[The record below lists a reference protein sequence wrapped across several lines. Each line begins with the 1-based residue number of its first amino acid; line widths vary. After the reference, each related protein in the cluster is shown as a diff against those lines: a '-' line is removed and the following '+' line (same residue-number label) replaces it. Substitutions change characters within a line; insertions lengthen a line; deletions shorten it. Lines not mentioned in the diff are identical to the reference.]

1 MNEGEQED
9 TTKVKL
15 GVENAEHPETPSGS
29 PDLTLEELEAEAMAE
44 EEFISDKEDEIENPL
59 VYGDDKKLHLE
70 SQLHESEVD
79 EKEDILPGA
88 IGTGDLEAEGL
99 PFNNEQALREEKMNE
114 NNDPLKN
121 DSVKNPEQ
129 TTPDMDFGANATD
142 MQMNTEAP
150 EGEDTPKEEA
160 PINEALSAEMDAMLN
175 AAGNDPVMNMGAE
188 VTDAPVQPVENET
201 IAPAAETTN
210 ESIAEQSVN
219 AEAPAVDA
227 SAENATAESTPAA
240 EAAPTIADLAANP
253 SANTASTDATAKTKG
268 KKKTGLIIGL
278 AIAAVAVIGGG
289 VGAIVYLNWHE
300 SPEQTLADAISNVW
314 NAKNIQAEATITG
327 EAKDK
332 DSDFSK
338 IELKM
343 NVIATQNA
351 ASMSIN
357 TLSIDTKENGSY
369 SLSVES
375 AYSLDDDIYFK
386 IGGIKEAFD
395 GAMKNVDKDEAEEL
409 EAISGMVGGVIEVL
423 DNQWIKIDSDLLK
436 EMGVKDQYDCYK
448 EKAKALSSE
457 DFKKKVAEIY
467 ENHGFIALKDDKVV
481 KTEDGLSYYSIKI
494 DDKESEAF
502 GEEVEKLDE
511 VKALTS
517 CFDSELDT
525 DDDEDDEWDDDLD
538 LEFNGGIK
546 EDDEDEQRDYDLLVG
561 ISGWSHTL
569 KAVEVKTSD
578 DDADMSIKL
587 NLSYDEKAVEL
598 PGDAKNAKDLVEEL
612 EKAIQSS
619 ALDLVK
625 QQVTAQCGLMYD
637 SEKEIADCIETVM
650 EENADEIEEGLGGL
664 DLIDMFDTIDL

>member
-1 MNEGEQED
+1 MNEGEQKD

-15 GVENAEHPETPSGS
+15 GVKNAEHPETPSGS

-79 EKEDILPGA
+79 EKKDILPGA

-121 DSVKNPEQ
+121 DSVENPEQ
-129 TTPDMDFGANATD
+129 ATPDMDFGANATD

-150 EGEDTPKEEA
+150 KGEDTPKEKA

-175 AAGNDPVMNMGAE
+175 AAGNDPIMNMGAE

-201 IAPAAETTN
+201 IAPAAE
-210 ESIAEQSVN
+210 QSAN
-219 AEAPAVDA
+219 AEAPAVDT
-227 SAENATAESTPAA
+227 SAKNATAESTPVA
-240 EAAPTIADLAANP
+240 EAAPTIADLATNS
-253 SANTASTDATAKTKG
+253 SANTASTDATVKTKG

-289 VGAIVYLNWHE
+289 VGAIAYLNWHE

-327 EAKDK
+327 EAKDR

-343 NVIATQNA
+343 NMIATQNA

-369 SLSVES
+369 NLSVES

-395 GAMKNVDKDEAEEL
+395 GAMKNVNKDEAEEL
-409 EAISGMVGGVIEVL
+409 ETISGMVGGVIEVL
-423 DNQWIKIDSDLLK
+423 DNQWIKIDSDLLE

-517 CFDSELDT
+517 CFDSKLDT
-525 DDDEDDEWDDDLD
+525 DDDEDDEGGDDLD
-538 LEFNGGIK
+538 LEFNDDIK
-546 EDDEDEQRDYDLLVG
+546 KEDEQKDYDLLVG
-561 ISGWSHTL
+561 ISGWDHIL

-612 EKAIQSS
+612 EKAIQNS
-619 ALDLVK
+619 ALNLVK

-637 SEKEIADCIETVM
+637 SEKEITDCVETVM
-650 EENADEIEEGLGGL
+650 EENADEIEEELGEL
-664 DLIDMFDTIDL
+664 DLIDMFDIIDL

>member
-79 EKEDILPGA
+79 EKKDILPGA

-121 DSVKNPEQ
+121 DSVENPEQ

-142 MQMNTEAP
+142 MQMNAEAP
-150 EGEDTPKEEA
+150 KGEDTPKEAA

-201 IAPAAETTN
+201 IAPAAE
-210 ESIAEQSVN
+210 QSANVG
-219 AEAPAVDA
+219 APSVDT
-227 SAENATAESTPAA
+227 SAENATAESTPVAG
-240 EAAPTIADLAANP
+240 AAPTIADLATNP
-253 SANTASTDATAKTKG
+253 SANTASADATVKTKG

-278 AIAAVAVIGGG
+278 AVAAVAVIGGG
-289 VGAIVYLNWHE
+289 VGAIAYLNWHE

-343 NVIATQNA
+343 NMIATQNA

-369 SLSVES
+369 NLSVES

-517 CFDSELDT
+517 CFDSKLGT
-525 DDDEDDEWDDDLD
+525 DDDEAEEWDDDLD
-538 LEFNGGIK
+538 LEFNDDIK
-546 EDDEDEQRDYDLLVG
+546 KEDEQRDYDLLVG
-561 ISGWSHTL
+561 ISGWNHTL
-569 KAVEVKTSD
+569 KAVEVKSSD
-578 DDADMSIKL
+578 DDADMSVKL

-612 EKAIQSS
+612 KKAIQSS
-619 ALDLVK
+619 ALELVK

-637 SEKEIADCIETVM
+637 SEKEITDCVETVM
-650 EENADEIEEGLGGL
+650 GENAEEIEEELGGL
-664 DLIDMFDTIDL
+664 DLVDMFDVIDL

>member
-210 ESIAEQSVN
+210 ESTAEQSAN

-289 VGAIVYLNWHE
+289 VGAIAYLNWHE

-343 NVIATQNA
+343 NMIATQNA

-357 TLSIDTKENGSY
+357 NLSIDTKENGSY
-369 SLSVES
+369 NLSVES

-525 DDDEDDEWDDDLD
+525 DDDEAEEWDDDLD
-538 LEFNGGIK
+538 LEFNDGIK
-546 EDDEDEQRDYDLLVG
+546 KEDEQRDYDLLVG
-561 ISGWSHTL
+561 ISGWNHTL
-569 KAVEVKTSD
+569 KAVEVKSSD

-612 EKAIQSS
+612 KKAIQSS
-619 ALDLVK
+619 ALELVK

-637 SEKEIADCIETVM
+637 SEKEITDCVETVM
-650 EENADEIEEGLGGL
+650 EENAEEIEEELGGL
-664 DLIDMFDTIDL
+664 DFVDMFDAIDL

>member
-15 GVENAEHPETPSGS
+15 GAENAEHPETPSGS

-79 EKEDILPGA
+79 EKKDILPGA

-121 DSVKNPEQ
+121 DSVENPEH

-150 EGEDTPKEEA
+150 KGEDTPKEA
-160 PINEALSAEMDAMLN
+160 VPINEALSAEMDAMLN

-188 VTDAPVQPVENET
+188 VTDAPVQPVESET
-201 IAPAAETTN
+201 IAPAAE
-210 ESIAEQSVN
+210 QSAN
-219 AEAPAVDA
+219 AGAPAVDT

-240 EAAPTIADLAANP
+240 GAAPTIADLATNS
-253 SANTASTDATAKTKG
+253 SANTASTDTTAKTKG

-289 VGAIVYLNWHE
+289 VGAIAYLNWHE

-343 NVIATQNA
+343 NMIATQNA

-525 DDDEDDEWDDDLD
+525 DDDEAAEWDDDLD
-538 LEFNGGIK
+538 LEFNDDIK
-546 EDDEDEQRDYDLLVG
+546 KEDEQRDYDLLVG
-561 ISGWSHTL
+561 ISGWNHTL
-569 KAVEVKTSD
+569 KAVEVKSSD

-612 EKAIQSS
+612 KKAIQSS

-637 SEKEIADCIETVM
+637 SEKEITDCVETVM
-650 EENADEIEEGLGGL
+650 EENAEEIEEELGGL
-664 DLIDMFDTIDL
+664 DLIDMFDVIDL

>member
-59 VYGDDKKLHLE
+59 VYGDDKKLHRE

-79 EKEDILPGA
+79 EKKDILPGA

-121 DSVKNPEQ
+121 DSVENPEQ
-129 TTPDMDFGANATD
+129 ATPDMDFGANATD
-142 MQMNTEAP
+142 MQMNTEASK
-150 EGEDTPKEEA
+150 GEDAPKEAA

-201 IAPAAETTN
+201 IAPAAE
-210 ESIAEQSVN
+210 QSAN
-219 AEAPAVDA
+219 AEAPAVDT

-240 EAAPTIADLAANP
+240 GAAPTIADLATNS
-253 SANTASTDATAKTKG
+253 SANTASTDAAAKTKG

-289 VGAIVYLNWHE
+289 VGAIAYLNWHE

-343 NVIATQNA
+343 NMIATQNA

-369 SLSVES
+369 NLSVES

-409 EAISGMVGGVIEVL
+409 AAISGMVGGVIEVL

-525 DDDEDDEWDDDLD
+525 DDDEAEEWDDDLD
-538 LEFNGGIK
+538 LEFNDDIK
-546 EDDEDEQRDYDLLVG
+546 KEDEQKDYDLLVG
-561 ISGWSHTL
+561 ISGWNHTL
-569 KAVEVKTSD
+569 KAVEVKSSD

-612 EKAIQSS
+612 KKAIQSS

-637 SEKEIADCIETVM
+637 SEKEITDCVETVM
-650 EENADEIEEGLGGL
+650 EENAEEIEEELGGL
-664 DLIDMFDTIDL
+664 DLVDMFDVIDL

>member
-9 TTKVKL
+9 TTKVRL

-79 EKEDILPGA
+79 EKKDILPGA

-121 DSVKNPEQ
+121 DSVENPEQ

-150 EGEDTPKEEA
+150 KGEDAPKEEA

-188 VTDAPVQPVENET
+188 VTDAPIRPVENET
-201 IAPAAETTN
+201 IAPAAE
-210 ESIAEQSVN
+210 QSAN
-219 AEAPAVDA
+219 AEAPVVDT
-227 SAENATAESTPAA
+227 SAKNATAESAPAA
-240 EAAPTIADLAANP
+240 EAAPTIADLATNS
-253 SANTASTDATAKTKG
+253 SANTASTDATVKTKG

-278 AIAAVAVIGGG
+278 AIAAVAVVGGG
-289 VGAIVYLNWHE
+289 VGAIAYLNWHE

-343 NVIATQNA
+343 NMIATQNA
-351 ASMSIN
+351 ASMNIS

-409 EAISGMVGGVIEVL
+409 AVISGMVGGVIEVL

-517 CFDSELDT
+517 CFDNKLDT
-525 DDDEDDEWDDDLD
+525 DDGEDDEWGDDLD
-538 LEFNGGIK
+538 PEFRGDVEK
-546 EDDEDEQRDYDLLVG
+546 DDEDEQKDYDLLVG
-561 ISGWSHTL
+561 ISSWNHTL
-569 KAVEVKTSD
+569 KAIEAKTSD

-637 SEKEIADCIETVM
+637 SEKEITDCVETVM
-650 EENADEIEEGLGGL
+650 EENADEIEKELGEL
-664 DLIDMFDTIDL
+664 DLIDMFDIINL

>member
-79 EKEDILPGA
+79 EKKDILPGA

-121 DSVKNPEQ
+121 DSVENPEQ

-142 MQMNTEAP
+142 MQMNAEAP
-150 EGEDTPKEEA
+150 KGEDTPKEAA

-188 VTDAPVQPVENET
+188 VTDAPVQPVESET
-201 IAPAAETTN
+201 IAPAAE
-210 ESIAEQSVN
+210 QSAN
-219 AEAPAVDA
+219 AGAPAVDT

-240 EAAPTIADLAANP
+240 GAAPTIADLATNS
-253 SANTASTDATAKTKG
+253 SANTASTDATVKTKG

-289 VGAIVYLNWHE
+289 VGAIAYLNWHE

-332 DSDFSK
+332 DSDFRK

-343 NVIATQNA
+343 NMIATQNA
-351 ASMSIN
+351 ASMSVN
-357 TLSIDTKENGSY
+357 NLSIDTKENGSY

-525 DDDEDDEWDDDLD
+525 DDDEAAEWDDDLD
-538 LEFNGGIK
+538 LEFNDDIK
-546 EDDEDEQRDYDLLVG
+546 KEDEQRDYDLLVG
-561 ISGWSHTL
+561 ISGWNHTL
-569 KAVEVKTSD
+569 KAVEVKSSD

-612 EKAIQSS
+612 KKAIQSS

-637 SEKEIADCIETVM
+637 SEKEITDCVETVM
-650 EENADEIEEGLGGL
+650 EENAEEIEEELGGL
-664 DLIDMFDTIDL
+664 DLIDMFDVIDL

>member
-15 GVENAEHPETPSGS
+15 GAENAEHPETPSGS

-79 EKEDILPGA
+79 EKKDILPGA

-121 DSVKNPEQ
+121 DSVENPEQ

-142 MQMNTEAP
+142 MQMNAEAP
-150 EGEDTPKEEA
+150 KGEDTPKEAA

-188 VTDAPVQPVENET
+188 VTDAPVQPVESET
-201 IAPAAETTN
+201 IAPAAE
-210 ESIAEQSVN
+210 QSAN
-219 AEAPAVDA
+219 AGAPAVDT

-240 EAAPTIADLAANP
+240 GAAPTIADLATNS
-253 SANTASTDATAKTKG
+253 SANTASTDATVKTKG

-289 VGAIVYLNWHE
+289 VGAIAYLNWHE

-343 NVIATQNA
+343 NMIVTQNA
-351 ASMSIN
+351 ASMSVN
-357 TLSIDTKENGSY
+357 NLSIDTKENGSY

-525 DDDEDDEWDDDLD
+525 DDDEAEEWDDDLD
-538 LEFNGGIK
+538 LEFNEDIK
-546 EDDEDEQRDYDLLVG
+546 KEDEQRDYDLLVG
-561 ISGWSHTL
+561 ISGWNHTL
-569 KAVEVKTSD
+569 KAVEVKSSD

-612 EKAIQSS
+612 KKAIQSS

-637 SEKEIADCIETVM
+637 SEKEITDCVETVM
-650 EENADEIEEGLGGL
+650 EENAEEIEEELGGL
-664 DLIDMFDTIDL
+664 DLIDMFDVIDL

>member
-79 EKEDILPGA
+79 EKKDILPGA

-121 DSVKNPEQ
+121 DSVENPEQ
-129 TTPDMDFGANATD
+129 TTPDMDFGANAAD
-142 MQMNTEAP
+142 MQMNTEASK
-150 EGEDTPKEEA
+150 GEDAPKEAA

-201 IAPAAETTN
+201 IAPAAE
-210 ESIAEQSVN
+210 QSAN
-219 AEAPAVDA
+219 AGAPAVDT

-240 EAAPTIADLAANP
+240 GAAPTIADLATNS
-253 SANTASTDATAKTKG
+253 SANTASTDAAAKTKG

-289 VGAIVYLNWHE
+289 VGAIAYLNWHE

-343 NVIATQNA
+343 NMIATQNA

-369 SLSVES
+369 NLSVES

-517 CFDSELDT
+517 CFDSKLDT
-525 DDDEDDEWDDDLD
+525 DDDEDDERDDDLD
-538 LEFNGGIK
+538 LEFNDDIK
-546 EDDEDEQRDYDLLVG
+546 KEDEQRDYDLLVG
-561 ISGWSHTL
+561 ISGWNHTL
-569 KAVEVKTSD
+569 KAVEAKSSD

-612 EKAIQSS
+612 KKAIQSS

-637 SEKEIADCIETVM
+637 SEKEITDCVETVM
-650 EENADEIEEGLGGL
+650 EENAEEIEEELGGL
-664 DLIDMFDTIDL
+664 DLVDMFDVIDL

>member
-79 EKEDILPGA
+79 EKKDILPGA

-114 NNDPLKN
+114 NNDSLKN
-121 DSVKNPEQ
+121 DSVENPEQ
-129 TTPDMDFGANATD
+129 ATPDMDFGANAAD

-150 EGEDTPKEEA
+150 KGEDAPKEEA

-175 AAGNDPVMNMGAE
+175 AASNDPVMNMGAE

-201 IAPAAETTN
+201 IAPAAE
-210 ESIAEQSVN
+210 QSAN
-219 AEAPAVDA
+219 AEAPAVDT

-240 EAAPTIADLAANP
+240 GAAPTIADLATNS
-253 SANTASTDATAKTKG
+253 SANTASTDAAAKTKG

-278 AIAAVAVIGGG
+278 AIAAVVVIGGG
-289 VGAIVYLNWHE
+289 VGAIAYLNWHE

-343 NVIATQNA
+343 NMIATQNA

-369 SLSVES
+369 NLSVES

-494 DDKESEAF
+494 DNKESEAF

-517 CFDSELDT
+517 CFDSKLDT
-525 DDDEDDEWDDDLD
+525 DDDEDEARDDDLD
-538 LEFNGGIK
+538 LEFNDDIK
-546 EDDEDEQRDYDLLVG
+546 KEDEQRDYDLLVG
-561 ISGWSHTL
+561 ISGWNHTL
-569 KAVEVKTSD
+569 KAVEAKSSD

-612 EKAIQSS
+612 KKAIQSS

-637 SEKEIADCIETVM
+637 SEKEITDCVETVM
-650 EENADEIEEGLGGL
+650 EENAEEIEEELGGL
-664 DLIDMFDTIDL
+664 DLVDMFDVIDL

>member
-79 EKEDILPGA
+79 EKKDILPGA

-121 DSVKNPEQ
+121 DSVENPEQ

-142 MQMNTEAP
+142 MQMNAEAP
-150 EGEDTPKEEA
+150 KGEDAPKEAA

-201 IAPAAETTN
+201 IAPAAE
-210 ESIAEQSVN
+210 QSANVG
-219 AEAPAVDA
+219 APSVDT
-227 SAENATAESTPAA
+227 SAENATAESTPVAG
-240 EAAPTIADLAANP
+240 AAPTIADLATNP
-253 SANTASTDATAKTKG
+253 SANTASADATVKTKG

-278 AIAAVAVIGGG
+278 AVAAVAVIGGG
-289 VGAIVYLNWHE
+289 VGAIAYLNWHE

-343 NVIATQNA
+343 NMIATQNA

-369 SLSVES
+369 NLSVES

-517 CFDSELDT
+517 CFDSKLGT
-525 DDDEDDEWDDDLD
+525 DDDEAEEWDDDLD
-538 LEFNGGIK
+538 LEFNDDIK
-546 EDDEDEQRDYDLLVG
+546 KEDEQRDYDLLVG
-561 ISGWSHTL
+561 ISGWNHTL
-569 KAVEVKTSD
+569 KAVEVKSSD

-612 EKAIQSS
+612 KKAIQSS
-619 ALDLVK
+619 ALELVK

-637 SEKEIADCIETVM
+637 SEKEITDCVETVM
-650 EENADEIEEGLGGL
+650 EENAEEIEEELGGL
-664 DLIDMFDTIDL
+664 DLIDMFDVIDL

>member
-79 EKEDILPGA
+79 EKKDILPGA

-121 DSVKNPEQ
+121 DSVENPEQ

-142 MQMNTEAP
+142 MQMNAEAP
-150 EGEDTPKEEA
+150 KGEDTPKEAA

-188 VTDAPVQPVENET
+188 VTDAPVQPVESET
-201 IAPAAETTN
+201 IAPAAE
-210 ESIAEQSVN
+210 QSAN
-219 AEAPAVDA
+219 AGAPAVDT

-240 EAAPTIADLAANP
+240 GAAPTIADLATNS
-253 SANTASTDATAKTKG
+253 SANTASTDATVKTKG

-289 VGAIVYLNWHE
+289 VGAIAYLNWHE

-332 DSDFSK
+332 DSDFRK

-343 NVIATQNA
+343 NMIATQNA

-357 TLSIDTKENGSY
+357 NLSIDTKENGSY

-502 GEEVEKLDE
+502 SEEVEKLDE

-525 DDDEDDEWDDDLD
+525 DDDEAEEWDDDLD
-538 LEFNGGIK
+538 LEFNEDIK
-546 EDDEDEQRDYDLLVG
+546 KEDEQRDYDLLVG
-561 ISGWSHTL
+561 ISGWNHTL
-569 KAVEVKTSD
+569 KAVEVKSSD

-612 EKAIQSS
+612 KKAIQSS

-637 SEKEIADCIETVM
+637 SEKEITDCVETVM
-650 EENADEIEEGLGGL
+650 EENAEEIEEELGGL
-664 DLIDMFDTIDL
+664 DLVDMFDTIDL

>member
-79 EKEDILPGA
+79 EKKDILPGA

-121 DSVKNPEQ
+121 DSVENPEQ

-142 MQMNTEAP
+142 MQMNAEAP
-150 EGEDTPKEEA
+150 KGEDTPKEA
-160 PINEALSAEMDAMLN
+160 VPINEALSAEMDAMLN

-188 VTDAPVQPVENET
+188 VTDAPVQPVESET
-201 IAPAAETTN
+201 IAPAAE
-210 ESIAEQSVN
+210 QSAN
-219 AEAPAVDA
+219 AGAPAVDT

-240 EAAPTIADLAANP
+240 GAAPTIADLATNS
-253 SANTASTDATAKTKG
+253 SANTASTDTTAKTKG

-289 VGAIVYLNWHE
+289 VGAIAYLNWHE

-343 NVIATQNA
+343 NMIATQNT

-357 TLSIDTKENGSY
+357 NLSIDTKENGSY

-525 DDDEDDEWDDDLD
+525 DDDEAEEWDDDLD
-538 LEFNGGIK
+538 LEFNEDIK
-546 EDDEDEQRDYDLLVG
+546 KEDEQRDYDLLVG
-561 ISGWSHTL
+561 ISGWNHTL
-569 KAVEVKTSD
+569 KAVEVKSSD

-612 EKAIQSS
+612 KKAIQSS

-637 SEKEIADCIETVM
+637 SEKEITDCVETVM
-650 EENADEIEEGLGGL
+650 EENAEEIEEELGGL
-664 DLIDMFDTIDL
+664 DLVDMFDTIDL

>member
-79 EKEDILPGA
+79 EKKDILPGA

-121 DSVKNPEQ
+121 DSVENPEQ

-142 MQMNTEAP
+142 MQMNAEAP
-150 EGEDTPKEEA
+150 KGEDTPKEAA

-201 IAPAAETTN
+201 IAPAAE
-210 ESIAEQSVN
+210 QSAN
-219 AEAPAVDA
+219 AEVPAVDT
-227 SAENATAESTPAA
+227 SAENATAESTPVAG
-240 EAAPTIADLAANP
+240 AAPTIADLATNS
-253 SANTASTDATAKTKG
+253 SANTASTDTTAKTKG

-289 VGAIVYLNWHE
+289 VGAIAYLNWHE

-343 NVIATQNA
+343 NMIATQNA

-357 TLSIDTKENGSY
+357 NLSIDTKENGSY
-369 SLSVES
+369 NLSVES

-386 IGGIKEAFD
+386 IGGIKEVFD

-494 DDKESEAF
+494 DNKESEAF

-517 CFDSELDT
+517 CFDSEPDT
-525 DDDEDDEWDDDLD
+525 DDDEAEEWDDDLD
-538 LEFNGGIK
+538 LEFNDDIK
-546 EDDEDEQRDYDLLVG
+546 KEDEQRDYDLLVG
-561 ISGWSHTL
+561 ISGWNHTL
-569 KAVEVKTSD
+569 KAVEVKSSD

-612 EKAIQSS
+612 KKAIQSS
-619 ALDLVK
+619 ALELVK

-637 SEKEIADCIETVM
+637 SEKEITDCVETVM
-650 EENADEIEEGLGGL
+650 EENAEEIEEELGGL
-664 DLIDMFDTIDL
+664 DLVDMFDAIDL

>member
-79 EKEDILPGA
+79 EKKDILPGA

-121 DSVKNPEQ
+121 DSVENPEQ

-142 MQMNTEAP
+142 MQMNAEAP
-150 EGEDTPKEEA
+150 KGEDTPKEAA

-175 AAGNDPVMNMGAE
+175 AAGNDLVMNMGAE
-188 VTDAPVQPVENET
+188 VTDAPVQPVESET
-201 IAPAAETTN
+201 IAPAAE
-210 ESIAEQSVN
+210 QSAN
-219 AEAPAVDA
+219 AGAPAVDT

-240 EAAPTIADLAANP
+240 GAAPTIADLATNS
-253 SANTASTDATAKTKG
+253 SANTASTDATVKTKG

-289 VGAIVYLNWHE
+289 VGAIAYLNWHE

-343 NVIATQNA
+343 NMIATQNA

-357 TLSIDTKENGSY
+357 NLSIDTKENGSY

-525 DDDEDDEWDDDLD
+525 DDDEAEEWDDDLD
-538 LEFNGGIK
+538 LEFNEDIK
-546 EDDEDEQRDYDLLVG
+546 KEDEQRDYDLLVG
-561 ISGWSHTL
+561 ISGWNHTL
-569 KAVEVKTSD
+569 KAVEVKSSD

-612 EKAIQSS
+612 KKAIQSS

-637 SEKEIADCIETVM
+637 SEKEITDCVETVM
-650 EENADEIEEGLGGL
+650 EENAEEIEEELGGL
-664 DLIDMFDTIDL
+664 DLIDMFDVIDL

>member
-79 EKEDILPGA
+79 EKKDILPGA

-121 DSVKNPEQ
+121 DSVENPEQ

-142 MQMNTEAP
+142 MQMNAEAP
-150 EGEDTPKEEA
+150 KGEDTPKEAA

-175 AAGNDPVMNMGAE
+175 AAGNDLVMNMGAE
-188 VTDAPVQPVENET
+188 VTDAPVQPVESET
-201 IAPAAETTN
+201 IAPAAE
-210 ESIAEQSVN
+210 QSAN
-219 AEAPAVDA
+219 AGAPAVDT

-240 EAAPTIADLAANP
+240 GAAPTIADLATNS
-253 SANTASTDATAKTKG
+253 SANTASTDATVKTKG

-289 VGAIVYLNWHE
+289 VGAIAYLNWHE

-343 NVIATQNA
+343 NMIATQNA
-351 ASMSIN
+351 ASMSVN

-481 KTEDGLSYYSIKI
+481 KTEDVLSYYSIKI

-525 DDDEDDEWDDDLD
+525 DDDEAEEWDDDLD
-538 LEFNGGIK
+538 LEFNEDIK
-546 EDDEDEQRDYDLLVG
+546 KEDEQRDYDLLVG
-561 ISGWSHTL
+561 ISGWNHTL
-569 KAVEVKTSD
+569 KAVEVKSSD

-612 EKAIQSS
+612 KKAIQSS

-637 SEKEIADCIETVM
+637 SEKEITDCVETVM
-650 EENADEIEEGLGGL
+650 EENAEEIEEELGGL
-664 DLIDMFDTIDL
+664 DLIDMFDVIDL

>member
-1 MNEGEQED
+1 MNEGEQKD

-15 GVENAEHPETPSGS
+15 GVENAEHLETPSGS

-79 EKEDILPGA
+79 EKKDILPGA

-121 DSVKNPEQ
+121 DSVENPEQ

-142 MQMNTEAP
+142 TQMNTEAP
-150 EGEDTPKEEA
+150 KGEDTPKEKA

-175 AAGNDPVMNMGAE
+175 AAGNDPIMNMGAE
-188 VTDAPVQPVENET
+188 VTDAPVQPIENET
-201 IAPAAETTN
+201 IAPAAE
-210 ESIAEQSVN
+210 QSAN
-219 AEAPAVDA
+219 AEAPAVDT
-227 SAENATAESTPAA
+227 SAKNATAESTPVA
-240 EAAPTIADLAANP
+240 EAAPTIADLATNS
-253 SANTASTDATAKTKG
+253 SANAASTDATVKTKG

-289 VGAIVYLNWHE
+289 VGAIAYLNWHE

-327 EAKDK
+327 EAKDR

-343 NVIATQNA
+343 NMIATQNA

-395 GAMKNVDKDEAEEL
+395 GAMKNVNKDEAEEL
-409 EAISGMVGGVIEVL
+409 ETISGMVGGVIEVL
-423 DNQWIKIDSDLLK
+423 DNQWIKIDSDLLE

-517 CFDSELDT
+517 CFDSKLDT
-525 DDDEDDEWDDDLD
+525 DDDEDDEGGDDLD
-538 LEFNGGIK
+538 LEFNDDIK
-546 EDDEDEQRDYDLLVG
+546 KEDEQRDYDLLVG
-561 ISGWSHTL
+561 ISGWDHIL

-612 EKAIQSS
+612 EKAIQNS
-619 ALDLVK
+619 ALNLVK

-637 SEKEIADCIETVM
+637 SEKEITDCVETVM
-650 EENADEIEEGLGGL
+650 EENADEIEEELGGL
-664 DLIDMFDTIDL
+664 DLIDMFDVIDL

>member
-79 EKEDILPGA
+79 EKKDILPGA

-121 DSVKNPEQ
+121 DSVENPEQ

-142 MQMNTEAP
+142 MQMNAEAP
-150 EGEDTPKEEA
+150 KGEDTPKEAA

-201 IAPAAETTN
+201 IAPAAE
-210 ESIAEQSVN
+210 QSAN
-219 AEAPAVDA
+219 AGAPAVDA

-240 EAAPTIADLAANP
+240 GAAPTIADLATNS
-253 SANTASTDATAKTKG
+253 SANTASTDATVKTKG

-289 VGAIVYLNWHE
+289 VGAIAYLNWHE

-343 NVIATQNA
+343 NMIATQNA

-369 SLSVES
+369 NLSVES

-494 DDKESEAF
+494 DNKESEAF

-517 CFDSELDT
+517 CFDSKLGT
-525 DDDEDDEWDDDLD
+525 DDDEDEEWDDDLD
-538 LEFNGGIK
+538 LEFNDDIK
-546 EDDEDEQRDYDLLVG
+546 KEDEQRDYDLLVG
-561 ISGWSHTL
+561 ISGWNHTL
-569 KAVEVKTSD
+569 KAVEAKSSD

-612 EKAIQSS
+612 KKAIQSS

-637 SEKEIADCIETVM
+637 SEKEITDCVETVM
-650 EENADEIEEGLGGL
+650 EENAEEIEEELGGL
-664 DLIDMFDTIDL
+664 DLVDMFDVIDL

>member
-15 GVENAEHPETPSGS
+15 GVENAERPETPSGS

-79 EKEDILPGA
+79 EKKDILPGA

-121 DSVKNPEQ
+121 DSVENPEQ

-150 EGEDTPKEEA
+150 KGEDAPKEEA

-188 VTDAPVQPVENET
+188 VTDAPIQPVENET
-201 IAPAAETTN
+201 IAPAAE
-210 ESIAEQSVN
+210 QSAN
-219 AEAPAVDA
+219 AEAPAVDT
-227 SAENATAESTPAA
+227 SAENAAAESAPAA
-240 EAAPTIADLAANP
+240 EAAPTIADLATNS
-253 SANTASTDATAKTKG
+253 SANTASTDATVKTKG

-278 AIAAVAVIGGG
+278 AIAAVAVVGGG
-289 VGAIVYLNWHE
+289 VGAIAYLNWHE

-343 NVIATQNA
+343 NMIATQNA
-351 ASMSIN
+351 ASMNIS

-409 EAISGMVGGVIEVL
+409 AVISGMVGGVIEVL

-517 CFDSELDT
+517 CFDNKLDA
-525 DDDEDDEWDDDLD
+525 DDGEDEEWDDDLD
-538 LEFNGGIK
+538 PEFNDDIK
-546 EDDEDEQRDYDLLVG
+546 KEDEQKDYDLLVG
-561 ISGWSHTL
+561 ISGWNHIL

-578 DDADMSIKL
+578 DDADMNIKL

-637 SEKEIADCIETVM
+637 SEKEIADCVETVM
-650 EENADEIEEGLGGL
+650 EENADEIEEELGGL
-664 DLIDMFDTIDL
+664 DLIDMFDIVNL

>member
-1 MNEGEQED
+1 
-9 TTKVKL
+9 
-15 GVENAEHPETPSGS
+15 
-29 PDLTLEELEAEAMAE
+29 
-44 EEFISDKEDEIENPL
+44 
-59 VYGDDKKLHLE
+59 
-70 SQLHESEVD
+70 
-79 EKEDILPGA
+79 
-88 IGTGDLEAEGL
+88 
-99 PFNNEQALREEKMNE
+99 
-114 NNDPLKN
+114 
-121 DSVKNPEQ
+121 
-129 TTPDMDFGANATD
+129 
-142 MQMNTEAP
+142 MQMNAEAP
-150 EGEDTPKEEA
+150 KGEDTPKEAA

-188 VTDAPVQPVENET
+188 VTDAPVQPVESET
-201 IAPAAETTN
+201 IAPAAE
-210 ESIAEQSVN
+210 QSAN
-219 AEAPAVDA
+219 AGAPAVDT

-240 EAAPTIADLAANP
+240 GAAPTIADLATNS
-253 SANTASTDATAKTKG
+253 SANTASTDATVKTKG

-289 VGAIVYLNWHE
+289 VGAIAYLNWHE

-343 NVIATQNA
+343 NMIATQNA

-525 DDDEDDEWDDDLD
+525 DDDEAEEWDDDLD
-538 LEFNGGIK
+538 LEFNEDIK
-546 EDDEDEQRDYDLLVG
+546 KEDEQRDYDLLVG
-561 ISGWSHTL
+561 ISGWNHTL
-569 KAVEVKTSD
+569 KAVEVKSSD

-612 EKAIQSS
+612 KKAIQSS

-637 SEKEIADCIETVM
+637 SEKEITDCVETVM
-650 EENADEIEEGLGGL
+650 EENAEEIEEELGGL
-664 DLIDMFDTIDL
+664 DLIDMFDVIDL

>member
-79 EKEDILPGA
+79 EKKDILPGA

-121 DSVKNPEQ
+121 DSVENPEQ
-129 TTPDMDFGANATD
+129 TTPDMDFGANPTD

-150 EGEDTPKEEA
+150 KGEDTPKEAA

-201 IAPAAETTN
+201 IAPAAE
-210 ESIAEQSVN
+210 QSAN
-219 AEAPAVDA
+219 TEAPAVDT

-240 EAAPTIADLAANP
+240 GAAPTIADLATNP
-253 SANTASTDATAKTKG
+253 SANTASTDATVKTKG

-289 VGAIVYLNWHE
+289 VGAIAYLNWHE

-343 NVIATQNA
+343 NMIATQNA

-369 SLSVES
+369 NLSVES

-409 EAISGMVGGVIEVL
+409 AAISGMVGGVIEVL

-494 DDKESEAF
+494 DNKESEAF

-517 CFDSELDT
+517 CFDSKIDT
-525 DDDEDDEWDDDLD
+525 DDDEDEERDDDLD
-538 LEFNGGIK
+538 LEFNDDIK
-546 EDDEDEQRDYDLLVG
+546 KEDEQRDYDLLVG
-561 ISGWSHTL
+561 ISGWNHTL
-569 KAVEVKTSD
+569 KAVEAKSSD

-612 EKAIQSS
+612 KKAIQSS
-619 ALDLVK
+619 ALELVK

-637 SEKEIADCIETVM
+637 SEKEITDCVETVM
-650 EENADEIEEGLGGL
+650 EENAEEIEEELGGL
-664 DLIDMFDTIDL
+664 DLVDMFDTIDL

>member
-15 GVENAEHPETPSGS
+15 GAENAEHPETPSGS

-79 EKEDILPGA
+79 EKKDILPGA

-121 DSVKNPEQ
+121 DSVENPEQ

-142 MQMNTEAP
+142 MQMNAEAP
-150 EGEDTPKEEA
+150 KGEDTPKEAA

-188 VTDAPVQPVENET
+188 VTDAPVQPVESET
-201 IAPAAETTN
+201 IAPAAE
-210 ESIAEQSVN
+210 QSAN
-219 AEAPAVDA
+219 AGTPAVDT

-240 EAAPTIADLAANP
+240 GAAPTIADLATNS
-253 SANTASTDATAKTKG
+253 SANTASTDATVKTKG

-289 VGAIVYLNWHE
+289 VGAIAYLNWHE

-343 NVIATQNA
+343 NMIATQNA
-351 ASMSIN
+351 ASMSVN
-357 TLSIDTKENGSY
+357 NLSIDTKENGSY

-525 DDDEDDEWDDDLD
+525 DDDEAEEWDDDLD
-538 LEFNGGIK
+538 LEFNEDIK
-546 EDDEDEQRDYDLLVG
+546 KEDEQRDYDLLVG
-561 ISGWSHTL
+561 ISGWNHTL
-569 KAVEVKTSD
+569 KAVEVKSSD

-612 EKAIQSS
+612 KKAIQSS

-637 SEKEIADCIETVM
+637 SEKEITDCVETVM
-650 EENADEIEEGLGGL
+650 EENAEEIEEELGGL
-664 DLIDMFDTIDL
+664 DLIDMFDVIDL

>member
-79 EKEDILPGA
+79 EKKDILPGA

-121 DSVKNPEQ
+121 DSVENPEQ

-142 MQMNTEAP
+142 MQMNAEASK
-150 EGEDTPKEEA
+150 GEDAPKEAA

-175 AAGNDPVMNMGAE
+175 VAGNDPVMNMGAE

-201 IAPAAETTN
+201 IAPAAE
-210 ESIAEQSVN
+210 QSAN
-219 AEAPAVDA
+219 AGAPAVDT

-240 EAAPTIADLAANP
+240 GVAPTIADLATNS
-253 SANTASTDATAKTKG
+253 SANTTSTDATAKTKG

-289 VGAIVYLNWHE
+289 VGAIAYLNWHE

-343 NVIATQNA
+343 NMIATQNA

-369 SLSVES
+369 NLSVES

-409 EAISGMVGGVIEVL
+409 EAISGMVGGVIEVF

-502 GEEVEKLDE
+502 GKEVEKLDE

-525 DDDEDDEWDDDLD
+525 DDDEDEEWDDDLD
-538 LEFNGGIK
+538 LEFNDDIK
-546 EDDEDEQRDYDLLVG
+546 KEDEQRDYDLLVG
-561 ISGWSHTL
+561 ISGWNHTL
-569 KAVEVKTSD
+569 KAVEAKSSD

-612 EKAIQSS
+612 KKAIQSS

-637 SEKEIADCIETVM
+637 SEKEITDCVETVM
-650 EENADEIEEGLGGL
+650 EENAEEIEEELGGL
-664 DLIDMFDTIDL
+664 DLIDMFDVIDL

>member
-79 EKEDILPGA
+79 EKKDILPGA

-121 DSVKNPEQ
+121 DSVENPEQ

-142 MQMNTEAP
+142 MQMNAEAP
-150 EGEDTPKEEA
+150 KGEDAPKEAA

-201 IAPAAETTN
+201 IAPAAE
-210 ESIAEQSVN
+210 QSANV
-219 AEAPAVDA
+219 EAPAVDT

-240 EAAPTIADLAANP
+240 GVAPTIADLATNS
-253 SANTASTDATAKTKG
+253 SANTASTDAAAKTKG

-289 VGAIVYLNWHE
+289 VGAIAYLNWHE

-343 NVIATQNA
+343 NMIATQNA

-369 SLSVES
+369 NLSVES

-494 DDKESEAF
+494 DNKESEAF

-517 CFDSELDT
+517 CFDSKLGT
-525 DDDEDDEWDDDLD
+525 DDDEDEEWDDDLD
-538 LEFNGGIK
+538 LEFNDDIK
-546 EDDEDEQRDYDLLVG
+546 KEDEQRDYDLLVG
-561 ISGWSHTL
+561 ISGWNHTL
-569 KAVEVKTSD
+569 KAVEVKSSD
-578 DDADMSIKL
+578 DDADMNVKL

-612 EKAIQSS
+612 KKAIQSS

-637 SEKEIADCIETVM
+637 SEKEITDCVETVM
-650 EENADEIEEGLGGL
+650 EENAEEIEEELGGL
-664 DLIDMFDTIDL
+664 DLIDMFDVIDL

>member
-79 EKEDILPGA
+79 EKKDILPGA

-121 DSVKNPEQ
+121 DSVENPEQ

-142 MQMNTEAP
+142 MQMNAEAP
-150 EGEDTPKEEA
+150 KGEDTPKEA
-160 PINEALSAEMDAMLN
+160 VPINEALSAEMDAMLN

-188 VTDAPVQPVENET
+188 VTDAPVQPVESET
-201 IAPAAETTN
+201 IAPAAE
-210 ESIAEQSVN
+210 QSAN
-219 AEAPAVDA
+219 AGAPAVDA
-227 SAENATAESTPAA
+227 SAENATAESTPAVG
-240 EAAPTIADLAANP
+240 AAPTIADLATNS
-253 SANTASTDATAKTKG
+253 SANTTSTDATAKTKG

-289 VGAIVYLNWHE
+289 VGAIAYLNWHE

-343 NVIATQNA
+343 NMIATQNA

-494 DDKESEAF
+494 DNKESEAF

-525 DDDEDDEWDDDLD
+525 DDDEAEEWDDDLD
-538 LEFNGGIK
+538 LEFNDDIK
-546 EDDEDEQRDYDLLVG
+546 KEDEQRDYDLLVG
-561 ISGWSHTL
+561 ISGWNHTL
-569 KAVEVKTSD
+569 KAVEVKSSD
-578 DDADMSIKL
+578 DDADMSVKL

-612 EKAIQSS
+612 KKAIQSS
-619 ALDLVK
+619 ALELVK

-637 SEKEIADCIETVM
+637 SEKEITDCVETVM
-650 EENADEIEEGLGGL
+650 EENAEEIEEELGGL
-664 DLIDMFDTIDL
+664 DLIDMFDVIDL

>member
-79 EKEDILPGA
+79 EKKDILPGA

-121 DSVKNPEQ
+121 DSVEKPEQ
-129 TTPDMDFGANATD
+129 TTPDMDFGANAAD

-150 EGEDTPKEEA
+150 KGEDAPKEEA

-201 IAPAAETTN
+201 IAPAAE
-210 ESIAEQSVN
+210 QSAN
-219 AEAPAVDA
+219 AGAPAVDA
-227 SAENATAESTPAA
+227 SAENATAESTPVAG
-240 EAAPTIADLAANP
+240 AAPTIADLATNS
-253 SANTASTDATAKTKG
+253 SANTASADATVKTKG

-289 VGAIVYLNWHE
+289 VGAIAYLNWHE

-327 EAKDK
+327 EAKDE

-343 NVIATQNA
+343 NMIATQNA

-369 SLSVES
+369 NLSVES

-409 EAISGMVGGVIEVL
+409 AAISGMVGGVIEVL

-494 DDKESEAF
+494 DNKESEAF

-517 CFDSELDT
+517 CFDSKLDT
-525 DDDEDDEWDDDLD
+525 DDDEDDERDDDLD
-538 LEFNGGIK
+538 LEFNDDIK
-546 EDDEDEQRDYDLLVG
+546 KEDEQRDYDLLVG
-561 ISGWSHTL
+561 ISGWNHTL
-569 KAVEVKTSD
+569 KAVEAKSSD

-612 EKAIQSS
+612 KKAIQSS

-637 SEKEIADCIETVM
+637 SEKEITDCVETVM
-650 EENADEIEEGLGGL
+650 EENAEEIEEELGGL
-664 DLIDMFDTIDL
+664 DLVDMFDTIDL

>member
-79 EKEDILPGA
+79 EKKDILPGA

-121 DSVKNPEQ
+121 DSVENPEQ

-142 MQMNTEAP
+142 MQMNAEAP
-150 EGEDTPKEEA
+150 KGEDTPKEAA

-188 VTDAPVQPVENET
+188 VTDAPVQPVESET
-201 IAPAAETTN
+201 IAPAAE
-210 ESIAEQSVN
+210 QSAN
-219 AEAPAVDA
+219 AGAPAVDT

-240 EAAPTIADLAANP
+240 GAAPTIADLATNS
-253 SANTASTDATAKTKG
+253 SANTASTDATVKTKG

-289 VGAIVYLNWHE
+289 VGAIAYLNWHE

-314 NAKNIQAEATITG
+314 NAKNIKAEATITG

-343 NVIATQNA
+343 NMIATQNA

-357 TLSIDTKENGSY
+357 NLRIDTKENGSY

-481 KTEDGLSYYSIKI
+481 KSEDGLSYYSIKI

-525 DDDEDDEWDDDLD
+525 DDDEAEEWDDDLD
-538 LEFNGGIK
+538 LEFNEDIK
-546 EDDEDEQRDYDLLVG
+546 KEDEQRDYDLLVG
-561 ISGWSHTL
+561 ISGWNHTL
-569 KAVEVKTSD
+569 KAVEVKSSD

-612 EKAIQSS
+612 KKAIQSS

-637 SEKEIADCIETVM
+637 SEKEITDCVETVM
-650 EENADEIEEGLGGL
+650 EENAEEIEEELGGL
-664 DLIDMFDTIDL
+664 DLIDMFDVIDL

>member
-15 GVENAEHPETPSGS
+15 GVENAEHPETPSGQ

-79 EKEDILPGA
+79 EKKDILPGA

-121 DSVKNPEQ
+121 DSVENPEQ

-142 MQMNTEAP
+142 MQMNAEAP
-150 EGEDTPKEEA
+150 KGEDTPKEAA

-175 AAGNDPVMNMGAE
+175 AAGNDLVMNMGAE
-188 VTDAPVQPVENET
+188 VTDAPVQPVESET
-201 IAPAAETTN
+201 IAPAAE
-210 ESIAEQSVN
+210 QSAN
-219 AEAPAVDA
+219 AGAPAVDT

-240 EAAPTIADLAANP
+240 GAAPTIADLATNS
-253 SANTASTDATAKTKG
+253 SANTASTDATVKTKG

-289 VGAIVYLNWHE
+289 VGAIAYLNWHE

-343 NVIATQNA
+343 NMIATQNA
-351 ASMSIN
+351 ASMSVN
-357 TLSIDTKENGSY
+357 NLSIDTKENGSY

-525 DDDEDDEWDDDLD
+525 DDDEAEEWDDDLD
-538 LEFNGGIK
+538 LEFNEDIK
-546 EDDEDEQRDYDLLVG
+546 KEDEQRDYDLLVG
-561 ISGWSHTL
+561 ISGWNHTL
-569 KAVEVKTSD
+569 KAVEVKSSD

-612 EKAIQSS
+612 KKAIQSS

-637 SEKEIADCIETVM
+637 SEKEITDCVETVM
-650 EENADEIEEGLGGL
+650 EENAEEIEEELGGL
-664 DLIDMFDTIDL
+664 DLIDMFDVIDL

>member
-15 GVENAEHPETPSGS
+15 GVKNAEHPETPSGS

-79 EKEDILPGA
+79 EKKDILPGA

-121 DSVKNPEQ
+121 DSVENPEQ

-150 EGEDTPKEEA
+150 KGEDAPKEEA

-188 VTDAPVQPVENET
+188 VTDAPIQPVENET
-201 IAPAAETTN
+201 IAPAAE
-210 ESIAEQSVN
+210 QSAN
-219 AEAPAVDA
+219 AEAPAVDT
-227 SAENATAESTPAA
+227 SAKNATAESAPAT
-240 EAAPTIADLAANP
+240 EATPTIADLVTNS
-253 SANTASTDATAKTKG
+253 SANTASTDATVKTKG

-289 VGAIVYLNWHE
+289 VGAIAYLNWHE

-343 NVIATQNA
+343 NMIATQNA

-357 TLSIDTKENGSY
+357 TLNIDTKENGSY
-369 SLSVES
+369 NLSVES

-423 DNQWIKIDSDLLK
+423 DNQWIKIDSDLLE

-517 CFDSELDT
+517 CFDSKLDT
-525 DDDEDDEWDDDLD
+525 DDDEDDERGDDLD
-538 LEFNGGIK
+538 LEFNDDIK
-546 EDDEDEQRDYDLLVG
+546 KEDEQKDYDLLVG
-561 ISGWSHTL
+561 ISSWNHTL

-612 EKAIQSS
+612 EKAIQNS

-637 SEKEIADCIETVM
+637 SEKEITDCVETVM
-650 EENADEIEEGLGGL
+650 EENADEIEKELGEL
-664 DLIDMFDTIDL
+664 DLIDMFDIINL

>member
-15 GVENAEHPETPSGS
+15 GVENAEHPETPPGS

-79 EKEDILPGA
+79 EKKDILPGA

-121 DSVKNPEQ
+121 DSVENPEQ

-142 MQMNTEAP
+142 MQMNAEAP
-150 EGEDTPKEEA
+150 KGEDTPKEAA

-201 IAPAAETTN
+201 IAPAAE
-210 ESIAEQSVN
+210 QSANVG
-219 AEAPAVDA
+219 APSVDT
-227 SAENATAESTPAA
+227 SAENATAESTPVAG
-240 EAAPTIADLAANP
+240 AAPTIADLATNP
-253 SANTASTDATAKTKG
+253 SANTASADAAVKTKG

-278 AIAAVAVIGGG
+278 AVAAVAVIGGG
-289 VGAIVYLNWHE
+289 VGAIAYLNWHE

-343 NVIATQNA
+343 NMIATQNA

-357 TLSIDTKENGSY
+357 NLSIDTKENGSY
-369 SLSVES
+369 NLSVES

-517 CFDSELDT
+517 CFDSKLDT
-525 DDDEDDEWDDDLD
+525 DDDEAEEWDDDLD
-538 LEFNGGIK
+538 LEFNDDIK
-546 EDDEDEQRDYDLLVG
+546 KEDEQRDYDLLVG
-561 ISGWSHTL
+561 ISGWNHTL
-569 KAVEVKTSD
+569 KAVEVKSSD
-578 DDADMSIKL
+578 DDADMSVKL

-612 EKAIQSS
+612 KKAIQSS
-619 ALDLVK
+619 ALELVK

-637 SEKEIADCIETVM
+637 SEKEITDCVETVM
-650 EENADEIEEGLGGL
+650 GENAEEIEEELGGL
-664 DLIDMFDTIDL
+664 DLVDMFDVIDL

>member
-79 EKEDILPGA
+79 EKKDILPGA

-121 DSVKNPEQ
+121 DSVENPEQ

-142 MQMNTEAP
+142 MQMNAEAP
-150 EGEDTPKEEA
+150 KGEDTPKEAA

-188 VTDAPVQPVENET
+188 VTDAPVQPVESET
-201 IAPAAETTN
+201 IAPAAE
-210 ESIAEQSVN
+210 QSAN
-219 AEAPAVDA
+219 AGAPAVDT

-240 EAAPTIADLAANP
+240 GAAPTIADLATNS
-253 SANTASTDATAKTKG
+253 SANTASTDATVKTKG

-289 VGAIVYLNWHE
+289 VGAIAYLNWHE

-332 DSDFSK
+332 DSDFRK

-343 NVIATQNA
+343 NMIATQNA

-357 TLSIDTKENGSY
+357 NLSIDTKENGSY

-525 DDDEDDEWDDDLD
+525 DDDEAEEWDDDLD
-538 LEFNGGIK
+538 LEFNEDIK
-546 EDDEDEQRDYDLLVG
+546 KEDEQRDYDLLVG
-561 ISGWSHTL
+561 ISGWNHTL
-569 KAVEVKTSD
+569 KAVEVKSSD

-612 EKAIQSS
+612 KKAIQSS

-637 SEKEIADCIETVM
+637 SEKEITDCVETVM
-650 EENADEIEEGLGGL
+650 EENAEEIEEELGGL
-664 DLIDMFDTIDL
+664 DLIDMFDVIDL

>member
-79 EKEDILPGA
+79 EKKDILPGA

-121 DSVKNPEQ
+121 DSVENPEQ

-142 MQMNTEAP
+142 MQMNAEAP
-150 EGEDTPKEEA
+150 KGEDTPKEAA

-201 IAPAAETTN
+201 IAPAAE
-210 ESIAEQSVN
+210 QSAN
-219 AEAPAVDA
+219 AGAPAVDT
-227 SAENATAESTPAA
+227 SAENATAESTPAT
-240 EAAPTIADLAANP
+240 EAAPTIADLATNS
-253 SANTASTDATAKTKG
+253 SANTTSTDATVKTKG

-289 VGAIVYLNWHE
+289 VGAIAYLNWHE

-343 NVIATQNA
+343 NMIATQNA

-369 SLSVES
+369 NLSVES

-409 EAISGMVGGVIEVL
+409 AAISGMVGGVIEVL

-448 EKAKALSSE
+448 EKAKVLSSE

-511 VKALTS
+511 VKALTA
-517 CFDSELDT
+517 CFDSKLDT
-525 DDDEDDEWDDDLD
+525 DDDEDEEWDDDLD
-538 LEFNGGIK
+538 LEFNDDIK
-546 EDDEDEQRDYDLLVG
+546 KEDEQKDYDLLVG
-561 ISGWSHTL
+561 ISGWNHTL
-569 KAVEVKTSD
+569 KAVEVKSSD

-612 EKAIQSS
+612 KKAIQSS

-637 SEKEIADCIETVM
+637 SEKEITDCVETVM
-650 EENADEIEEGLGGL
+650 EENAEEIEEELGGL
-664 DLIDMFDTIDL
+664 DLVDMFDVIDL

>member
-79 EKEDILPGA
+79 EKKDILPGA

-121 DSVKNPEQ
+121 DSVENPEQ
-129 TTPDMDFGANATD
+129 TTTDMDFGANATD
-142 MQMNTEAP
+142 MQMNAEAP
-150 EGEDTPKEEA
+150 KGEDTPKEAA

-188 VTDAPVQPVENET
+188 VTDAPVQPVESET
-201 IAPAAETTN
+201 IAPAAE
-210 ESIAEQSVN
+210 QSAN
-219 AEAPAVDA
+219 AGAPAVDT

-240 EAAPTIADLAANP
+240 GAAPTIADLATNS
-253 SANTASTDATAKTKG
+253 SANTASTDATVKTKG

-289 VGAIVYLNWHE
+289 VGAIAYLNWHE

-332 DSDFSK
+332 DSDFRK

-343 NVIATQNA
+343 NMIATQNA

-357 TLSIDTKENGSY
+357 NLSIDTKENGSY

-525 DDDEDDEWDDDLD
+525 DDDEAEEWDDDLD
-538 LEFNGGIK
+538 LEFNEDIK
-546 EDDEDEQRDYDLLVG
+546 KEDEQRDYDLLVG
-561 ISGWSHTL
+561 ISGWNHTL
-569 KAVEVKTSD
+569 KAVEVKSSD

-612 EKAIQSS
+612 KKAIQSS

-637 SEKEIADCIETVM
+637 SEKEITDCVETVM
-650 EENADEIEEGLGGL
+650 EENAEEIEEELGGL
-664 DLIDMFDTIDL
+664 DLIDMFDVIDL

>member
-15 GVENAEHPETPSGS
+15 GVKNAEHPETPSGS

-79 EKEDILPGA
+79 EKKDILPGA
-88 IGTGDLEAEGL
+88 IGTGDLEVEGL

-121 DSVKNPEQ
+121 DSVENPEQ

-150 EGEDTPKEEA
+150 KGEDAPKEEA

-188 VTDAPVQPVENET
+188 VTDAPIQPVENET
-201 IAPAAETTN
+201 IAPAAE
-210 ESIAEQSVN
+210 QSAN
-219 AEAPAVDA
+219 AEAPAVDT
-227 SAENATAESTPAA
+227 SAKNATAESAPAT
-240 EAAPTIADLAANP
+240 EATPTIADLATNS
-253 SANTASTDATAKTKG
+253 SANTASTDATVKTKG

-289 VGAIVYLNWHE
+289 VGAIAYLNWHE

-343 NVIATQNA
+343 NMIATQNA

-357 TLSIDTKENGSY
+357 TLNIDTKENGSY
-369 SLSVES
+369 NLSVES

-423 DNQWIKIDSDLLK
+423 DNQWIKIDSDLLE

-517 CFDSELDT
+517 CFDSKLDT
-525 DDDEDDEWDDDLD
+525 DDDEDDERGDDLD
-538 LEFNGGIK
+538 LEFNDDIK
-546 EDDEDEQRDYDLLVG
+546 KEDEQRDYDLLVG
-561 ISGWSHTL
+561 ISSWNHTL

-612 EKAIQSS
+612 EKAIQNS

-637 SEKEIADCIETVM
+637 SEKEITDCVETVM
-650 EENADEIEEGLGGL
+650 EENADEIEKELGEL
-664 DLIDMFDTIDL
+664 DLIDMFDIINL

>member
-79 EKEDILPGA
+79 EKKDILPGA

-121 DSVKNPEQ
+121 DSVENPEQ
-129 TTPDMDFGANATD
+129 TTPDMDFGANAAD

-150 EGEDTPKEEA
+150 KGEDAPKEAA

-201 IAPAAETTN
+201 IAPAAE
-210 ESIAEQSVN
+210 QSAN
-219 AEAPAVDA
+219 AVAPAVDA

-240 EAAPTIADLAANP
+240 GAAPTIADLATNS

-289 VGAIVYLNWHE
+289 VGAIAYLNWHE

-343 NVIATQNA
+343 NMIATQNA

-357 TLSIDTKENGSY
+357 NLSIDTKENGSY
-369 SLSVES
+369 NLSVES

-467 ENHGFIALKDDKVV
+467 EKHEFIALKDDKVV

-525 DDDEDDEWDDDLD
+525 DDDEAEEWDDDLD
-538 LEFNGGIK
+538 LEFNDDIK
-546 EDDEDEQRDYDLLVG
+546 KEDEQRDYDLLVG
-561 ISGWSHTL
+561 ISGWNHTL
-569 KAVEVKTSD
+569 KAVEVKSSD

-612 EKAIQSS
+612 KKAIQSS
-619 ALDLVK
+619 ALELVK

-637 SEKEIADCIETVM
+637 SEKEITDCVETVM
-650 EENADEIEEGLGGL
+650 EENAEEIEEELGGL
-664 DLIDMFDTIDL
+664 DLVDMFDVIDL

>member
-15 GVENAEHPETPSGS
+15 GAENAEHPETPSGS

-79 EKEDILPGA
+79 EKKDILPGA

-121 DSVKNPEQ
+121 DSVENPEQ

-142 MQMNTEAP
+142 MQMNAEAP
-150 EGEDTPKEEA
+150 KGEDTPKEAA

-188 VTDAPVQPVENET
+188 VTDAPVQPVESET
-201 IAPAAETTN
+201 IAPAAE
-210 ESIAEQSVN
+210 QSAN
-219 AEAPAVDA
+219 AGAPAVDT

-240 EAAPTIADLAANP
+240 GAAPTIADLATNS
-253 SANTASTDATAKTKG
+253 SANTASTDATVKTKG

-289 VGAIVYLNWHE
+289 VGAIAYLNWHE

-343 NVIATQNA
+343 NMIATQNA

-525 DDDEDDEWDDDLD
+525 DDDEAEEWDDDLD
-538 LEFNGGIK
+538 LEFNEDIK
-546 EDDEDEQRDYDLLVG
+546 KEDEQRDYDLLVG
-561 ISGWSHTL
+561 ISGWNHTL
-569 KAVEVKTSD
+569 KAVEAKSSD

-612 EKAIQSS
+612 KKAIQSS

-637 SEKEIADCIETVM
+637 SEKEITDCVETVM
-650 EENADEIEEGLGGL
+650 EENAEEIEEELGGL
-664 DLIDMFDTIDL
+664 DLIDMFDVIDL

>member
-15 GVENAEHPETPSGS
+15 GAENAEHPETPSGS

-79 EKEDILPGA
+79 EKKDILPGA

-121 DSVKNPEQ
+121 DSVENTEQ

-142 MQMNTEAP
+142 MQMNAEAP
-150 EGEDTPKEEA
+150 KGEDTPKEAA

-188 VTDAPVQPVENET
+188 VTDAPVQPVESET
-201 IAPAAETTN
+201 IAPAAE
-210 ESIAEQSVN
+210 QSAN
-219 AEAPAVDA
+219 AGAPAVDT

-240 EAAPTIADLAANP
+240 GAAPTIADLATNS

-289 VGAIVYLNWHE
+289 VGAIAYLNWHE

-343 NVIATQNA
+343 NMIATQNA
-351 ASMSIN
+351 ASMSVN
-357 TLSIDTKENGSY
+357 NLSIDTKENGSY

-525 DDDEDDEWDDDLD
+525 DDDEAEEWDDDLD
-538 LEFNGGIK
+538 LEFNEDIK
-546 EDDEDEQRDYDLLVG
+546 KEDEQRDYDLLVG
-561 ISGWSHTL
+561 ISGWNHTL
-569 KAVEVKTSD
+569 KAVEVKSSD

-612 EKAIQSS
+612 KKAIQSS

-637 SEKEIADCIETVM
+637 SEKEITDCVETVM
-650 EENADEIEEGLGGL
+650 EENAEEIEEELGGL
-664 DLIDMFDTIDL
+664 DLVDMFDTIDL

>member
-79 EKEDILPGA
+79 EKKDILPGA

-121 DSVKNPEQ
+121 DSVENPEQ

-142 MQMNTEAP
+142 MQMNAEAP
-150 EGEDTPKEEA
+150 KGEDTPKEA
-160 PINEALSAEMDAMLN
+160 VPINEALSAEMDAMLN

-188 VTDAPVQPVENET
+188 VTDAPVQPVESET
-201 IAPAAETTN
+201 IAPAAE
-210 ESIAEQSVN
+210 QSAN
-219 AEAPAVDA
+219 AGAPAVDT

-240 EAAPTIADLAANP
+240 GAAPTIADLATNS
-253 SANTASTDATAKTKG
+253 SANTASTDATVKTKG

-289 VGAIVYLNWHE
+289 VGAIAYLNWHE
-300 SPEQTLADAISNVW
+300 LPEQTLADAISNVW

-343 NVIATQNA
+343 NMIATQNA

-357 TLSIDTKENGSY
+357 NLSIDTKENGSY

-525 DDDEDDEWDDDLD
+525 DDDEAEEWDDDLD
-538 LEFNGGIK
+538 LEFNEDIK
-546 EDDEDEQRDYDLLVG
+546 KEDEQRDYDLLVG
-561 ISGWSHTL
+561 ISGWNHTL
-569 KAVEVKTSD
+569 KAVEVKSSD

-612 EKAIQSS
+612 KKAIQSS

-637 SEKEIADCIETVM
+637 SEKEITDCVETVM
-650 EENADEIEEGLGGL
+650 EENAEEIEEELGGL
-664 DLIDMFDTIDL
+664 DLIDMFDVIDL

>member
-15 GVENAEHPETPSGS
+15 GVENAERPETPSGS

-79 EKEDILPGA
+79 EKKDILPGA

-121 DSVKNPEQ
+121 DSVENPEQ

-142 MQMNTEAP
+142 IQMNTEASKD
-150 EGEDTPKEEA
+150 EDAPKEAA

-175 AAGNDPVMNMGAE
+175 AAGNDPIMNMGAE

-201 IAPAAETTN
+201 IAPAAE
-210 ESIAEQSVN
+210 QSAN
-219 AEAPAVDA
+219 AEAPAVDTSAKNA
-227 SAENATAESTPAA
+227 SAESAPAA
-240 EAAPTIADLAANP
+240 EATPTIADLATNS
-253 SANTASTDATAKTKG
+253 SANTASTDATVKTKG

-289 VGAIVYLNWHE
+289 VGAIAYLNWHE

-343 NVIATQNA
+343 NMIATQNA

-357 TLSIDTKENGSY
+357 TLNIDTKENGSY

-409 EAISGMVGGVIEVL
+409 VAISGMVGGVIEVL

-517 CFDSELDT
+517 CFDNKLDT
-525 DDDEDDEWDDDLD
+525 DDGEDEEWGDDLD
-538 LEFNGGIK
+538 PEFRGDVEK
-546 EDDEDEQRDYDLLVG
+546 DDEDEQKDYDLLVG
-561 ISGWSHTL
+561 ISSWNHTL
-569 KAVEVKTSD
+569 KAVEAKTSD

-619 ALDLVK
+619 ALELVK

-637 SEKEIADCIETVM
+637 SEKEITDCVETVM
-650 EENADEIEEGLGGL
+650 EENADEIEKELGEL
-664 DLIDMFDTIDL
+664 DLIDMFDIIDL

>member
-29 PDLTLEELEAEAMAE
+29 HDLTLEELEAEAMAE

-79 EKEDILPGA
+79 EKKDILPGA

-121 DSVKNPEQ
+121 DSVENPEQ

-142 MQMNTEAP
+142 MQMNAEAP
-150 EGEDTPKEEA
+150 KGEDTPKEAA

-188 VTDAPVQPVENET
+188 VTDAPVQPVESET
-201 IAPAAETTN
+201 IAPAAE
-210 ESIAEQSVN
+210 QSAN
-219 AEAPAVDA
+219 AGAPAVDT

-240 EAAPTIADLAANP
+240 GAAPTIADLATNS
-253 SANTASTDATAKTKG
+253 SANTASTDATVKTKG

-289 VGAIVYLNWHE
+289 VGAIAYLNWHE

-332 DSDFSK
+332 DSDFRK

-343 NVIATQNA
+343 NMIATQNA
-351 ASMSIN
+351 ASMSVN
-357 TLSIDTKENGSY
+357 NLSIDTKENGSY

-511 VKALTS
+511 VKAFTS

-525 DDDEDDEWDDDLD
+525 DDDEAEEWDDDLD
-538 LEFNGGIK
+538 LEFNEDIK
-546 EDDEDEQRDYDLLVG
+546 KEDEQRDYDLLVG
-561 ISGWSHTL
+561 ISGWNHTL
-569 KAVEVKTSD
+569 KAVEAKSSD

-612 EKAIQSS
+612 KKAIQSS

-637 SEKEIADCIETVM
+637 SEKEITDCVETVM
-650 EENADEIEEGLGGL
+650 EENAEEIEEELGGL
-664 DLIDMFDTIDL
+664 DLIDMFDVIDL